1 MSIRIKPMKLSF
13 IKNEGTWDKV
23 ISDLSGN
30 IIFEQREIILLDE
43 NANKQYFDD
52 WENQLKSIPH
62 WNIIEVERFI

>member
-1 MSIRIKPMKLSF
+1 MKLSF